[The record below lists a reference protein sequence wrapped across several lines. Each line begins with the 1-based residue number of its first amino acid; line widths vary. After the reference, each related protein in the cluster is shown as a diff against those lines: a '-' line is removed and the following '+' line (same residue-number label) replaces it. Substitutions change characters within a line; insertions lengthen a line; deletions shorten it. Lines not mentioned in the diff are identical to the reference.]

1 MERKMRSESGFSLVE
16 CLTALLLLGVGMA
29 GVGTML
35 HNSMSQDTYSSANRR
50 MDVIAQEI
58 IEDLKGQV
66 AQLRFDEIVNVSLKN
81 DDFTAMWENSGQTGS
96 ANWVD
101 KRGTAAGGYV
111 YRWRVEDG
119 HASKAIRINVTVARS
134 IGKSEGQIAPIFPE
148 AGSDPEDP
156 GRFKFKVRICN
167 FVIAAN

>member
-1 MERKMRSESGFSLVE
+1 MRSESGFSLVE
-16 CLTALLLLGVGMA
+16 CLIAILLLGVGMA
-29 GVGTML
+29 GVGTLL
-35 HNSMSQDTYSSANRR
+35 HDSMAQDLYSSASRR

-58 IEDLKGQV
+58 IEDLKGQI
-66 AQLRFDEIVNVSLKN
+66 AQLRFDEIANVSLKN

-96 ANWVD
+96 VKWVD

-119 HASKAIRINVTVARS
+119 HDSKAIRINVTVARS
-134 IGKSEGQIAPIFPE
+134 IGSSEGKITPIFPD

-156 GRFKFKVRICN
+156 ARFKYKVRLCN
-167 FVIAAN
+167 FVISTN